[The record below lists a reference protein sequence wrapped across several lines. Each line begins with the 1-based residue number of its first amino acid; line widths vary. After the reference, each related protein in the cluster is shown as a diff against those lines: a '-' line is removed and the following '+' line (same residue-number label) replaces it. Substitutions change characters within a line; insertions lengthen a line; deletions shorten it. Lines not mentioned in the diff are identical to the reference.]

1 MKLMYWLVL
10 LLVIISIPI
19 FSHLDELPLQLWDE
33 SRLAMSAYEMS
44 QSGNLLIPT
53 FLRSPDMWSLKP
65 PFMIWCMALSV
76 KAFGVN
82 ELALRL
88 PAALA
93 AVATCLLLF
102 FFINRVT
109 KTPRHAFLS
118 CLVLVTSL
126 GYVRLHGIRTADYD
140 SMLALFTTAYFVMYY
155 LYLSTDRSK
164 YLYYCF
170 IALLFATMTKGIAA
184 LLLLPGLFVYTLYA
198 RKIKTVLTNKHFY
211 IGTLMFLIP
220 VFAYYF
226 IREQYNPG
234 YLKAVSENELFGRY
248 TNVIEE
254 HPGPWYFYLDFMY
267 QFTFRYWLIPLGAS
281 VILVFFANDKEKP
294 LLYYT
299 GITAFLFMA
308 VISASKT
315 KLLWYDVPIYPLLA
329 IVVGAFIDTAFTTI
343 SVNKG
348 INNGV
353 KISLISCVIMLIGAQ
368 YFNTFMNVSHPVK
381 DYEMNENQ
389 YMASYMKDAEHGIV
403 DVKNY
408 VFTTDTKQDQ
418 NIRFYYELL
427 KDKNNLKLKE
437 LEEINEGDTVIVFKK
452 EIQDILKENYNIVQ
466 LRRFD
471 NIKIYKVVAQ
481 QKQTTSLPVQSS
493 NQ

>member
-1 MKLMYWLVL
+1 MKLMYWLIL
-10 LLVIISIPI
+10 MLVIISIPI
-19 FSHLDELPLQLWDE
+19 FSHLDEAPLQLWDE

-93 AVATCLLLF
+93 AVTTCLLLF

-109 KTPRHAFLS
+109 KNPKHAFLS
-118 CLVLVTSL
+118 CFVLVTSL

-220 VFAYYF
+220 VFTYYF

-254 HPGPWYFYLDFMY
+254 HPGPWYFYLDFMH
-267 QFTFRYWLIPLGAS
+267 QFTFRYWLIPLAAS

-348 INNGV
+348 INKGV

-389 YMASYMKDAEHGIV
+389 YMASYMKNA
-403 DVKNY
+403 KNSMISIDNF
-408 VFTTDTKQDQ
+408 VFTTDTKRDQ
-418 NIRFYYELL
+418 NIMFYYEIL
-427 KDKNNLKLKE
+427 KDEYNLKLKE
-437 LEEINEGDTVIVFKK
+437 LEEIMEGDTVVIFRK
-452 EIQDILKENYNIVQ
+452 EMQEYLKQKYNTEQIGSFENV
-466 LRRFD
+466 
-471 NIKIYKVVAQ
+471 KIYKVVAQ
-481 QKQTTSLPVQSS
+481 QKQTTSLPV
-493 NQ
+493 